1 MMVRMKTIW
10 LFLLAATMLLSR
22 PVLGQTDANAL
33 ETALHGKPLG
43 LRTYS
48 ADPVVKYNWIDGK
61 LLPDEVT
68 LHGLGAFFID
78 TVRQKGPRI
87 LIEGQRETLVRAG
100 GKLAPMGRVPMRLEI
115 DLQSADPATV
125 FPQLQAALFFP
136 NLQAAMDGLPDF
148 VKDMLP
154 FPSDGKFQSTCH
166 CTYIHQGGKWT
177 RLGENDPKLTP
188 PTPVNAAPNPEFNQM
203 AIDAKVSGALTLILY
218 VSERGRVEE
227 VWLGKPLGSGLDENA
242 AKSTR
247 ETNFR
252 PATYDG
258 RPAGVVLLQ
267 TISTN

>member
-1 MMVRMKTIW
+1 M
-10 LFLLAATMLLSR
+10 LLAR
-22 PVLGQTDANAL
+22 PVSGQTDANAL

-61 LLPDEVT
+61 LLPDVVT
-68 LHGLGAFFID
+68 LHGLDAFFID
-78 TVRQKGPRI
+78 TVRQKGSKI
-87 LIEGQRETLVRAG
+87 LIEGQSETLVRAG
-100 GKLAPMGRVPMRLEI
+100 GKLAPMGRVPTRLEI
-115 DLQSADPATV
+115 DLQNTDPAKV

-136 NLQAAMDGLPDF
+136 NLQAAMDELPDF

-166 CTYIHQGGKWT
+166 CTHIHQDGKWIT
-177 RLGENDPKLTP
+177 LNEGDSKLTS
-188 PTPVNAAPNPEFNQM
+188 PVPLNAAPNPEFNQM
-203 AIDAKVSGALTLILY
+203 ALDAKVSGALTLILY

-227 VWLGKPLGSGLDENA
+227 VWVGKPLGSGLDENA
-242 AKSTR
+242 AKASR
-247 ETNFR
+247 AINFR

-258 RPAGVVLLQ
+258 KPVGVVLLQ